1 MVEHDWINMEV
12 RFSGNATTKHGV
24 ELQRIRKNNKWAINE
39 KKLPGLYSVISSF
52 DVAYGK
58 GNSLDTFKKVMKS
71 TIGHF

>member
-1 MVEHDWINMEV
+1 MIGILDKYGSQIFRQCHNKAWCRTAQDSKEE
-12 RFSGNATTKHGV
+12 
-24 ELQRIRKNNKWAINE
+24 KWAINE

-71 TIGHF
+71 TIVHF

>member
-24 ELQRIRKNNKWAINE
+24 ELQRIRKKKKWAINE
-39 KKLPGLYSVISSF
+39 KKKLPGLYSVISSF

-58 GNSLDTFKKVMKS
+58 VNSLNTFKKS
-71 TIGHF
+71 